1 MAFLDKLPVKFLLTT
16 SPCYNASKI
25 QLAEALYHAGDSF
38 DVIKRRVLYSRAAD
52 KNMAYLNSRLQHA
65 EYVAYISGIFDQFI
79 STAFTNPPSLVFSAT
94 TQDIDTEAKLAYYN
108 TLNECLDDLLKGRA
122 LDMILHG
129 YGLLTVSYP
138 NEIGYVRS
146 LGEQIKAGSLDAKLT
161 YLPIDTVEDW
171 QTDTLGN
178 LQWVKTHT
186 VELTRSVP
194 FGECDLEKHTWTYF
208 TNDQKVIY
216 EATKKTIEVWTD
228 KDFANKVYEKS
239 ITTGLPIFE
248 CSQGD
253 RICLFERVKRAA
265 IGLFNREASL
275 DFALFSQCYGQAC
288 YSGEKN
294 QNEIAGE
301 ANEFALWMLGPNG
314 KFEYVIPKDVAFQSL
329 EKNAEKKQQ
338 NLMTCI
344 NAEALQLGQRDQHA
358 ASGAAKQQDRMP
370 VESYS
375 AMLASH
381 LTCVLNKAVNYI
393 IASRGDT
400 GIIKYKVQGLDSFNN
415 SDLSDTIDDVTKFV
429 QLPVGKTAKALVL
442 ASLSQ
447 QMADN
452 ATPEERKTIDD
463 EQEEALQTEQQA
475 ATSATTSTTTNT
487 TTTSAN
493 SRNSMSSGNT
503 TSAAP
508 IEGKEKLPGDKKLVV
523 KPELKNINPKNIVN
537 LHGLD
542 EPFVKELADK
552 IKAEGYNKDYPVL
565 AIGYPNNV
573 YLLLDGHHRG
583 NASKQIGLKAIP
595 AWVIDHQDLQP
606 LLAAR
611 FGSDLPDK
619 LSELDKYISVNGK
632 SYSELRE
639 NNSHTNNSSS
649 TKSSVRS
656 SATTSTR
663 S

>member
-1 MAFLDKLPVKFLLTT
+1 LISELTPGRVALVVGPTIDRDIVELRKLGFV
-16 SPCYNASKI
+16 
-25 QLAEALYHAGDSF
+25 AEGIDLIKDDNPNIIKGDF
-38 DVIKRRVLYSRAAD
+38 DESDFQEDVVRID
-52 KNMAYLNSRLQHA
+52 NDN
-65 EYVAYISGIFDQFI
+65 
-79 STAFTNPPSLVFSAT
+79 
-94 TQDIDTEAKLAYYN
+94 IDTL
-108 TLNECLDDLLKGRA
+108 
-122 LDMILHG
+122 
-129 YGLLTVSYP
+129 
-138 NEIGYVRS
+138 
-146 LGEQIKAGSLDAKLT
+146 IKA
-161 YLPIDTVEDW
+161 
-171 QTDTLGN
+171 
-178 LQWVKTHT
+178 
-186 VELTRSVP
+186 
-194 FGECDLEKHTWTYF
+194 
-208 TNDQKVIY
+208 
-216 EATKKTIEVWTD
+216 
-228 KDFANKVYEKS
+228 
-239 ITTGLPIFE
+239 
-248 CSQGD
+248 
-253 RICLFERVKRAA
+253 
-265 IGLFNREASL
+265 
-275 DFALFSQCYGQAC
+275 FS
-288 YSGEKN
+288 
-294 QNEIAGE
+294 
-301 ANEFALWMLGPNG
+301 
-314 KFEYVIPKDVAFQSL
+314 
-329 EKNAEKKQQ
+329 
-338 NLMTCI
+338 
-344 NAEALQLGQRDQHA
+344 
-358 ASGAAKQQDRMP
+358 
-370 VESYS
+370 
-375 AMLASH
+375 
-381 LTCVLNKAVNYI
+381 
-393 IASRGDT
+393 
-400 GIIKYKVQGLDSFNN
+400 
-415 SDLSDTIDDVTKFV
+415 
-429 QLPVGKTAKALVL
+429 
-442 ASLSQ
+442 
-447 QMADN
+447 
-452 ATPEERKTIDD
+452 TPEERKTIDD

-552 IKAEGYNKDYPVL
+552 IKAEGYDNNYPVL

-573 YLLLDGHHRG
+573 YLLLDGNHRG